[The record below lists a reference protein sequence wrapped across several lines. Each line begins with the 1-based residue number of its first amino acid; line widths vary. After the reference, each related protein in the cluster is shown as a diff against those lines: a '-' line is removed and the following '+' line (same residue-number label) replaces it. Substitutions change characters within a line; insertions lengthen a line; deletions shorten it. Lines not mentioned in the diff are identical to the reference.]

1 MKSHFIVTQMWLI
14 GAVIAPTIPKQL
26 ICLGTGVLFLL
37 IGAGAVLARMEEA

>member
-26 ICLGTGVLFLL
+26 ICLGMGIIFLL
-37 IGAGAVLARMEEA
+37 VGAGLILARTEE